1 MRQTPGQPNIHHRGA
16 AGLLLCILLGAIG
29 AVSLVPGR
37 ALAQEKKSW
46 KARFE
51 AAYAKA
57 REAEESKNWEAAVAA
72 YTRVLELVPHEIT
85 TLFARARANAR
96 LGRTA
101 SALSDLTEAVENGW
115 NDVDPLLQNE
125 EFAELRDDP
134 RFKAIVDE
142 ARKADAERL
151 AIYVPSN
158 VDCKQPRPLIVAF
171 HGRGENQ
178 RYFLNTWKT
187 AAERMGAIV
196 VAPRGIRRG
205 GNKLT
210 NVWEQPRAGKGND
223 IDLAACK
230 KLTAEAIAAARA
242 KYKIDEKQIVLA
254 GYSQGGAVALALL
267 ADDPA
272 RYAGAFVAAS
282 LYKSPGLDAWQR
294 AQKQHG
300 VRVYLLCGE
309 DDPLTPHSRE
319 AADEIRKAGG
329 LAFLAVEPGVG
340 HEPPENYE
348 DKQFEGVRIVLNQ
361 TID

>member
-1 MRQTPGQPNIHHRGA
+1 MYPKPTPAFI
-16 AGLLLCILLGAIG
+16 
-29 AVSLVPGR
+29 
-37 ALAQEKKSW
+37 ALALAAIFAIPLASLHADEKKPASW
-46 KARFE
+46 KSRFD
-51 AAYAKA
+51 AAIAKA
-57 REAEESKNWEAAVAA
+57 QQAEESKNWDAAVAA

-101 SALSDLTEAVENGW
+101 DALKDLTEAVENGW

-125 EFAELRDDP
+125 EFTALRDDP
-134 RFKAIVDE
+134 RFKAIVEDT
-142 ARKADAERL
+142 RKADAERF

-178 RYFLNTWKT
+178 RYFLNTWT
-187 AAERMGAIV
+187 AAAERMGAII

-210 NVWEQPRAGKGND
+210 NVWEQPRASKGND

-230 KLTAEAIAAARA
+230 KITDEAIAAVRA
-242 KYKIDEKQIVLA
+242 KCKIDEKQIVLA

-267 ADDPA
+267 ADEPA

-282 LYKSPGLDAWQR
+282 LYKSPGLDAWQW

-300 VRVYLLCGE
+300 LRVYLLCGE

-329 LAFLAVEPGVG
+329 LALLIVEPGVG

-348 DKQFEGVRIVLNQ
+348 DKQFEGVRIILNQ